1 MELLSLVKQI
11 ESNPNKSEE
20 LEKRLNEQL
29 EKTKNKSLYAMM
41 TGPYIDTPWGVIRK
55 FRWREL
61 STVRD
66 IRTRTEAKEELKQAY
81 KSSKSYRIRKKIR
94 RVLGSDTTSLIR
106 NMLRYNYNL
115 DKEELYEL
123 WVHGYSPET
132 GEKLPPLI
140 PYKDPPRLGRI
151 KKSLKRFSRNLKY
164 ELKRRFT

>member
-1 MELLSLVKQI
+1 MKLISLISQI
-11 ESNPNKSEE
+11 EKEPSER
-20 LEKRLNEQL
+20 LEKELDEQL
-29 EKTKNKSLYAMM
+29 KKTKNRSLYAMM

-81 KSSKSYRIRKKIR
+81 KTAKTYKIRKKIGKI
-94 RVLGSDTTSLIR
+94 LGGDRTNVIR
-106 NMLRYNYNL
+106 NMLRYGYGL
-115 DKEELYEL
+115 HKEELYEL
-123 WVHGYSPET
+123 WVHGYSPKT

-140 PYKDPPRLGRI
+140 PYKNPPRI
-151 KKSLKRFSRNLKY
+151 EKAKKSLKRFLRNLKY